1 MGTFGVSAILSTM
14 LSNCFGSVVA
24 PHWVSRFM
32 APKNA
37 KTASLQMFCVLL
49 LLVPVFA
56 CLIIIGMGGKMILPT
71 LPEGV
76 TTDYMF
82 PQLIMNYLNPVLGSL
97 ALTAICAAAVS
108 TANSMLLHCSTSLV
122 YDIKRVIQGK
132 NISVENDDKTTKE
145 LRMWILLLGVL
156 AVLGAIGQF
165 SLLANGFTYVYGA
178 FGSVFFAPII
188 VGLYSKRMNQPA
200 AWVSMA
206 VGFVMYLY
214 CTICG
219 APLGLPTFIVS
230 AGLSVISAFIVMN
243 VTKRPPVEA
252 YEAYFVNEP
261 SEATIATIHRI
272 RKDA

>member
-1 MGTFGVSAILSTM
+1 MIFLGT
-14 LSNCFGSVVA
+14 
-24 PHWVSRFM
+24 
-32 APKNA
+32 
-37 KTASLQMFCVLL
+37 
-49 LLVPVFA
+49 
-56 CLIIIGMGGKMILPT
+56 
-71 LPEGV
+71 
-76 TTDYMF
+76 
-82 PQLIMNYLNPVLGSL
+82 
-97 ALTAICAAAVS
+97 
-108 TANSMLLHCSTSLV
+108 
-122 YDIKRVIQGK
+122 
-132 NISVENDDKTTKE
+132 
-145 LRMWILLLGVL
+145 
-156 AVLGAIGQF
+156 
-165 SLLANGFTYVYGA
+165 
-178 FGSVFFAPII
+178 GSVFFAPII
-188 VGLYSKRMNQPA
+188 VGLYSKKMNQPA